1 MTIKPLLTQAQE
13 IELAKLIEAGDI
25 PAHNELVTRNL
36 RLVWKI
42 ANRYVGKLDF
52 DELVQE
58 GQIGLMT
65 AATKYDYRK
74 GFRFS
79 TYATHWIKQ
88 AMTRAID
95 NIGDMIRV
103 PIHKKKTHKTYTVSL
118 NAPLPGSDPSDGL
131 TYESMLEGETAVDLE
146 DEYWQYQR
154 AEKLMEILNNDLTK
168 RERQVLIMRF
178 GLDRGGAKTLAEI
191 GSELEMT
198 REGVRQAEKRAFRKV
213 DSEALAAVLV

>member
-1 MTIKPLLTQAQE
+1 MTKLLTASEE
-13 IELAKLIEAGDI
+13 IELAKRIENGDTSARDELI
-25 PAHNELVTRNL
+25 TRNE

-65 AATKYDYRK
+65 AVHKFDYRK

-118 NAPLPGSDPSDGL
+118 NAPLPGSDPADGL

-154 AEKLMEILNNDLTK
+154 AEKLMDILRNELTK

-178 GLDRGGAKTLAEI
+178 GLDRGGAHTLEEI
-191 GSELEMT
+191 GTELAMT
-198 REGVRQAEKRAFRKV
+198 REGVRQAEKRGLRKIA
-213 DSEALAAVLV
+213 DLV